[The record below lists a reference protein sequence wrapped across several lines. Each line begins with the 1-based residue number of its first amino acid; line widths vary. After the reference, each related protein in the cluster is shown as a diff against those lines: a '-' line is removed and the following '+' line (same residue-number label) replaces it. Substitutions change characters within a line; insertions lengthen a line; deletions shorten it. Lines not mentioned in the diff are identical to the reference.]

1 MIFQIIAGYFEDDC
15 ADELTNKPVFT
26 EILHT
31 FEHKKQGAQIFVFA
45 QPTISGSWNRMDET
59 MLEQLNEIS
68 ESITKI
74 KMTEIG
80 DR

>member
-15 ADELTNKPVFT
+15 ADELTNEPVFT
-26 EILHT
+26 EILQKAHL
-31 FEHKKQGAQIFVFA
+31 AS
-45 QPTISGSWNRMDET
+45 QPTISRSWNRLDET

>member
-26 EILHT
+26 EILQ
-31 FEHKKQGAQIFVFA
+31 KAQLA
-45 QPTISGSWNRMDET
+45 SQPTISGSWNRMDET